1 MYPSPEGEI
10 VHAEMP
16 ETQSEQMPRHLH

>member
-1 MYPSPEGEI
+1 LFPNTKGEI

-16 ETQSEQMPRHLH
+16 QDSETEASHFH